1 MSAPRSNPPGL
12 GAKLAREVLPP
23 VALLILVI
31 AGWHLATTQLRISPL
46 LIPRPASVWRV
57 MTQKGVELWSATLLT
72 AAAALGGFLASLVV
86 GTVIAFAFAQSRI
99 VRTSCYPY
107 AIFLQTVP
115 VVAIAPIIVTWF
127 GYGFQSVVI
136 VAFILSLFPIITN
149 ATAGL
154 TSPER
159 ELVEL
164 FQLHNATRRQ
174 TLWKLRLPAAVPWIL
189 TGARTASGLAVIGAI
204 VGEFFAGSAS
214 GRFGL
219 GYYIRVKLEQV
230 KTAELFAAVL
240 ASTLLGILI
249 FGGVTLAGMTFFARW
264 SNEGGRRG

>member
-1 MSAPRSNPPGL
+1 MSPSLDRLRRFAWE
-12 GAKLAREVLPP
+12 ALPP
-23 VALLILVI
+23 VLLLALVI
-31 AGWHLATTQLRISPL
+31 AAWHLATTRLRISPL
-46 LIPRPASVWRV
+46 LIPKPAAVWHV
-57 MTQKGVELWSATLLT
+57 VAFKGRELWSAALLT
-72 AAAALGGFLASLVV
+72 SAAALGGFAASLVV
-86 GTVIAFAFAQSRI
+86 GTVVAFAFAQARI
-99 VRTSCYPY
+99 IRTSCYPY

-149 ATAGL
+149 GTAGL
-154 TSPER
+154 TAIDR
-159 ELVEL
+159 ELAEL
-164 FQLHNATRRQ
+164 FRLYRATRRE
-174 TLWKLRLPAAVPWIL
+174 TLWKLRLPSAVPWLIA
-189 TGARTASGLAVIGAI
+189 GARTSSGLAVIGAI

-240 ASTLLGILI
+240 TSTLLGVGI
-249 FGGVTLAGMTFFARW
+249 FGAVTLAGSTLFARW
-264 SNEGGRRG
+264 ATEGGRRG